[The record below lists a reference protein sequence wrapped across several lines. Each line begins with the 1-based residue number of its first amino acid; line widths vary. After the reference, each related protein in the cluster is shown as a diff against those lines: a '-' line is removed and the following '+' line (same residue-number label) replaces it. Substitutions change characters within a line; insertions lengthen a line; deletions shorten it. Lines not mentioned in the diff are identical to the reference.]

1 MRYNAPRVP
10 EDSARGEMGE
20 VMKEKIFELMERSL
34 LAYSDEHIKRY
45 FEDVKRDGL
54 TEHGFPRLTA
64 NIGILI
70 SHGRRVDLLPVFL
83 EMMELCCKSFPS
95 VKAAND
101 FSVREIVSCI
111 REVKKSGIAP
121 SSDIARWKEYLA
133 KIDPVSTY
141 NVFATEPTDKVKN
154 WALFTAL
161 SEFFRMEMGL
171 GGSEEF
177 IDIQLATQVQ
187 WLDENGMYMDG
198 KGDTHHP
205 IVYDLVPRGLFSLLL
220 AAGYRGRYFDEI
232 DAALRRAGLLTLKM
246 QSPNGEVA
254 FGGRSNQFIHN
265 EPWMLAIFAYEAG
278 RYAREGNVSLAGEFR
293 AAMKR
298 ALDVTEEWLSREP
311 ILHIKNRFPTE
322 TKYGCERYA
331 YFDKYMITVASNLYA
346 AYLMYDGEPL
356 KALPDRKPSVC
367 MTSEHFHKLFL
378 KAGGYGLEFDLDG
391 DSHYD
396 ASGLG
401 RVHREDAPSPICMSA
416 PCPSEPIYTVDIESQ
431 NAVSLCTGA
440 SVDGKI
446 EFAIGPDTKYEVV
459 SSKEGDVSANASII
473 THFASGTDILAEY
486 TVSAEGVDIR
496 VSGEGEVF
504 YMLPAFCFDG
514 EAYADIEAGDVSLSI
529 NYRGWVCRYETDGK
543 IIDLGRMAA
552 NRNGHYK
559 VFSASGDKT
568 LNIKIQIIK
577 A

>member
-1 MRYNAPRVP
+1 MEESRV
-10 EDSARGEMGE
+10 A
-20 VMKEKIFELMERSL
+20 
-34 LAYSDEHIKRY
+34 
-45 FEDVKRDGL
+45 
-54 TEHGFPRLTA
+54 TA
-64 NIGILI
+64 
-70 SHGRRVDLLPVFL
+70 
-83 EMMELCCKSFPS
+83 
-95 VKAAND
+95 
-101 FSVREIVSCI
+101 
-111 REVKKSGIAP
+111 
-121 SSDIARWKEYLA
+121 SDILRWKGYLA

-161 SEFFRMEMGL
+161 SEFFRMKMGL
-171 GGSEEF
+171 CGSEEF
-177 IDIQLATQVQ
+177 IDLQLATQVQ

-265 EPWMLAIFAYEAG
+265 EPWMLAIFAYEAR
-278 RYAREGNVSLAGEFR
+278 RYAEEGNASLAGEFR

-378 KAGGYGLEFDLDG
+378 KAGGYGLEFDLNG
-391 DSHYD
+391 DTHYD

-401 RVHREDAPSPICMSA
+401 RVHREGAPSPICMSA

-431 NAVSLCTGA
+431 DAVSLCTGA
-440 SVDGKI
+440 VIDGEIK
-446 EFAIGPDTKYEVV
+446 FATDPETKYEVV
-459 SSKEGDVSANASII
+459 SSKEGDAGANASII

-486 TVSAEGVDIR
+486 NVSGDGVDIR

-504 YMLPAFCFDG
+504 YMLPAFFFDG
-514 EAYADIEAGDVSLSI
+514 EAYTDIEAGDVSLSI
-529 NYRGWVCRYETDGK
+529 HYRGWVCRYETDGK

-568 LNIKIQIIK
+568 LNIKIQIIRTEK
-577 A
+577 

>member
-1 MRYNAPRVP
+1 
-10 EDSARGEMGE
+10 MGDK
-20 VMKEKIFELMERSL
+20 MKEKILELMERAL

-45 FEDVKRDGL
+45 ISDVKRDGL

-83 EMMELCCKSFPS
+83 EMMELSCRSFPS

-101 FSVREIVSCI
+101 FSVREIISCI
-111 REVKKSGIAP
+111 AEIEKSGAVS
-121 SSDIARWKEYLA
+121 SSDILRWKGYLK
-133 KIDPVSTY
+133 KIDPVCTY
-141 NVFATEPTDKVKN
+141 NIFATEPTDKVKN

-161 SEFFRMEMGL
+161 SEFFRMRMGL

-177 IDIQLATQVQ
+177 IDIQLATQLQ

-220 AAGYRGRYFDEI
+220 AAGYRGRYFEEI
-232 DAALRRAGLLTLKM
+232 DSALRRAGLLTLKM

-265 EPWMLAIFAYEAG
+265 EPWMLAIFAYEAR
-278 RYAREGNVSLAGEFR
+278 RYAEEGNASLAGEFR

-311 ILHIKNRFPTE
+311 ILHIKNRFPKE
-322 TKYGCERYA
+322 TKHGCEGYA

-346 AYLMYDGEPL
+346 AYLMYDGVPL
-356 KALPDRKPSVC
+356 EDMPDRKPSVC

-401 RVHREDAPSPICMSA
+401 RVHREGAPSPICMSA
-416 PCPSEPIYTVDIESQ
+416 PCPSEPIYTVDLESCEV
-431 NAVSLCTGA
+431 ASLCTGA
-440 SVDGKI
+440 VIDGEIK
-446 EFAIGPDTKYEVV
+446 FATDTDTKYEVV
-459 SSKEGDVSANASII
+459 SFSEGDGRCDAAVATS
-473 THFASGTDILAEY
+473 FASGDKILSEY
-486 TVSAEGVDIR
+486 TVSTDGVDIR
-496 VSGEGEVF
+496 VSGTGEVY

-514 EAYADIEAGDVSLSI
+514 EAYTDIDVGEASLGI
-529 NYRGWVCRYETDGK
+529 HYCGWVCRYETDGK
-543 IIDLGRMAA
+543 IIDLGRIAA

-568 LNIKIQIIK
+568 LNIKIEIIRAEK
-577 A
+577 